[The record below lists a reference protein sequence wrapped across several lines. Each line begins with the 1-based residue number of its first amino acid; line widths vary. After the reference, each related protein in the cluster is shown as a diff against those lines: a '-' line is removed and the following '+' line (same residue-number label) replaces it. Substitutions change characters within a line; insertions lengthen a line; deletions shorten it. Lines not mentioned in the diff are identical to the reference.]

1 MSSAGCN
8 ISISSASH
16 FKFLQFRQAEKI
28 AVFNAVHKHFKIK
41 KGFSYHVFVSF
52 LLSINSMFIKY
63 AKTRFVHLLCLTI
76 VLARLV
82 QGENLK

>member
-8 ISISSASH
+8 ISISSVSH
-16 FKFLQFRQAEKI
+16 FKFLQAEHI
-28 AVFNAVHKHFKIK
+28 AVFNAVHNHFKIK
-41 KGFSYHVFVSF
+41 KGFSCHVFVSF